1 MSPTIKNV
9 LLAVQITVAADLLVL
24 NLGAVVVA
32 PAERIVTPA
41 LEQRSPDLLHIGPC
55 VLGH

>member
-1 MSPTIKNV
+1 MTWNLIVRDYTISPTIKNV

-32 PAERIVTPA
+32 PFERIVTPD
-41 LEQRSPDLLHIGPC
+41 P
-55 VLGH
+55 

>member
-9 LLAVQITVAADLLVL
+9 SLAVQITVAADLFVL

-32 PAERIVTPA
+32 PVDKIVTPEPWA
-41 LEQRSPDLLHIGPC
+41 K
-55 VLGH
+55 VT

>member
-1 MSPTIKNV
+1 MSPTIKKV

-32 PAERIVTPA
+32 PVERMVTPA
-41 LEQRSPDLLHIGPC
+41 P
-55 VLGH
+55 

>member
-9 LLAVQITVAADLLVL
+9 LLAVQITVAADLFARSF
-24 NLGAVVVA
+24 GAVVVA

-41 LEQRSPDLLHIGPC
+41 P
-55 VLGH
+55 

>member
-1 MSPTIKNV
+1 MSPTTKKV

-32 PAERIVTPA
+32 PVERIVTPA
-41 LEQRSPDLLHIGPC
+41 P
-55 VLGH
+55 